1 MRLNCNM
8 WQVLFNTHM
17 LKYCKTSVNEV
28 LWGEERSNKDKF
40 LPQGSIEHHKKQ
52 KTTRWTVAADCSEHW
67 LEPIQRIQSQGQRRH
82 QSCMI
87 LLCLGRSAERTSWG
101 YLKSR
106 NHRKNLLRCKDNF
119 KKIEERTRKQK
130 KTRTASVR
138 CGMSWQRGAVGS
150 LFWSGPF
157 PAGLI
162 DCRWPN
168 KTSCFET
175 G

>member
-87 LLCLGRSAERTSWG
+87 LLCLGRSAERPSWG

-106 NHRKNLLRCKDNF
+106 NHRKNLLRFKDNF
-119 KKIEERTRKQK
+119 KKIEERTRKPK
-130 KTRTASVR
+130 KDKDCVSPLWYELTERRSRLAVLKRPVS
-138 CGMSWQRGAVGS
+138 SWAYWLQMA
-150 LFWSGPF
+150 
-157 PAGLI
+157 
-162 DCRWPN
+162 
-168 KTSCFET
+168 
-175 G
+175 